1 MSGSCYC
8 DKHSYDTRSE
18 AQTAAKGIWDD
29 DKVKMNAYKCP
40 DGNGFHLSTARKGKS
55 LRDIPHGLQGIIHL
69 LNKKKTKK
77 KK

>member
-1 MSGSCYC
+1 MDSICNC
-8 DKHSYDTRSE
+8 DKISYDTKSE

-40 DGNGFHLSTARKGKS
+40 EGNGFHLATAGKGKS
-55 LRDIPHGLQGIIHL
+55 LQYITHGLGSIMPL
-69 LNKKKTKK
+69 LKKQKAKK